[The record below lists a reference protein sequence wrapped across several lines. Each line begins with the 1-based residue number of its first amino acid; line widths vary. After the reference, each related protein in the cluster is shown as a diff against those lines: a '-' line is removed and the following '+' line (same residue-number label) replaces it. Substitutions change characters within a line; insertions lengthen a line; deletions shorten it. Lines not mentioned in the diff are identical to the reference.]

1 MYVTICI
8 STYLGFGFGFWECA
22 LSCIVDIEHVNV
34 AKQCL
39 TFSHIQKY
47 IWNVFPRK
55 YYTIVIQM
63 KNPRNY
69 ISSIQQS
76 IDDPRT
82 FALSNKMIPQKCTDT
97 ETVQHLLKCCI
108 HFTEKKGMLLLKT
121 YGYAYLFSM
130 VFKRPIH

>member
-1 MYVTICI
+1 M
-8 STYLGFGFGFWECA
+8 
-22 LSCIVDIEHVNV
+22 
-34 AKQCL
+34 
-39 TFSHIQKY
+39 FS
-47 IWNVFPRK
+47 PRK

-63 KNPRNY
+63 KTPRNY
-69 ISSIQQS
+69 ISSNQQS

-108 HFTEKKGMLLLKT
+108 HFTEKKVMLLLKT

-130 VFKRPIH
+130 VFKRPIHL